1 MHTKLS
7 AGVSKGSLALDY
19 GQVLRDHIT
28 SPLVKQDQA
37 VANMAGGCQDM
48 MPGDEEEVDDV
59 DEDCD
64 IIEEDESIKTKNVLE
79 AAVKSESGSSKG
91 KGKGTGA
98 NCFIWDTFIVNVQN
112 SAFLFL

>member
-1 MHTKLS
+1 M
-7 AGVSKGSLALDY
+7 
-19 GQVLRDHIT
+19 
-28 SPLVKQDQA
+28 VKKDQA

-64 IIEEDESIKTKNVLE
+64 IIEEEDGSIKTKNVLE
-79 AAVKSESGSSKG
+79 AAVKSESGSSSNWKG
-91 KGKGTGA
+91 KGAGA